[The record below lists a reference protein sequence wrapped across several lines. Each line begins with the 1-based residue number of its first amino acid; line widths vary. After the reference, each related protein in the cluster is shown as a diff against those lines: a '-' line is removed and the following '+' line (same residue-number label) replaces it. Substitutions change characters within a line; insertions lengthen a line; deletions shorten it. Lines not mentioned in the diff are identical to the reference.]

1 MSCKMIPG
9 MAVITAP
16 DRKISQVKGTLAAPT
31 ITIRAAAHT
40 IRPATMAMTR
50 HRYREMTHCQ
60 RERAYRRPTTAP

>member
-1 MSCKMIPG
+1 MSHDQEPSGQRERMLETPIPRL
-9 MAVITAP
+9 IP
-16 DRKISQVKGTLAAPT
+16 SLAAPT